1 MSIPNLLVHFQL
13 PPRQVFDWP
22 PGDASQAAFPNA
34 QAKATW
40 MHPIEIPT
48 SVFRYLADVKAPIT
62 IASVYMM
69 TVVLLNNLNKT
80 RGNRPWTFA
89 KTTPFNL
96 LVILHNIF
104 LATFS
109 AWTLAG
115 LCFVLWNC
123 WPSMS
128 DPNFVA
134 RVANTICQI
143 TPAGEF
149 GSSESPELLGSMP
162 MTFMDHPNHI
172 WSAGAS
178 YFSWFFYISK
188 FYEVFDTFIIL
199 AKGKQSSF
207 LQTYHHAGVM
217 LCMWASVR
225 YASPPA
231 LVGILLNSAIHT
243 LMLTRGIQYTYFS
256 ITALGFRVPVS
267 IKRSLTTLQIGQF
280 LLGGAIA
287 VCYLF
292 IGYDI
297 STTQVT
303 NLEESHLVQSNY
315 SKVQPAMGNYSGT
328 TSSVPVAERVFEVQ
342 ATPCLWN
349 SGQTLALFVT
359 LVYLAPLVYLFVS
372 FFSRSYV
379 KRVRKLD

>member
-1 MSIPNLLVHFQL
+1 MSVPNLLVHFRL

-22 PGDASQAAFPNA
+22 PDDASQAAFPYT
-34 QAKATW
+34 QTKATW
-40 MHPIEIPT
+40 MHPIEIP
-48 SVFRYLADVKAPIT
+48 SYVFGYLADVKAPIT
-62 IASVYMM
+62 IASVYIM

-89 KTTPFNL
+89 TTAPFKL

-115 LCFVLWNC
+115 LCFVLWSC

-134 RVANTICQI
+134 RVANTMCQI
-143 TPAGEF
+143 TPTGEF
-149 GSSESPELLGSMP
+149 GYSENPELLGSIP
-162 MTFMDHPNHI
+162 MTFMDHSNQL
-172 WSAGAS
+172 WSAGAG

-188 FYEVFDTFIIL
+188 FYEAVDTFIIL

-217 LCMWASVR
+217 LCMWAGVR

-243 LMLTRGIQYTYFS
+243 LMYTYFS
-256 ITALGFRVPVS
+256 MTALGLRVPVS
-267 IKRSLTTLQIGQF
+267 VKRSLTTLQIGQF
-280 LLGGAIA
+280 LLGAAIA

-297 STTQVT
+297 ATSQVT
-303 NLEESHLVQSNY
+303 NLEADRLMKSNY
-315 SKVQPAMGNYSGT
+315 GKVQPSMSSHPDSI
-328 TSSVPVAERVFEVQ
+328 SSVPVAGPVFEVQ
-342 ATPCLWN
+342 ETPCLWN

-372 FFSRSYV
+372 FFSRAYI

>member
-22 PGDASQAAFPNA
+22 PGDASQADFPYT

-40 MHPIEIPT
+40 LHPIEIPS

-62 IASVYMM
+62 IASIYMM
-69 TVVLLNNLNKT
+69 TVVLLNNLNQT
-80 RGNRPWTFA
+80 RGSRPWTFA
-89 KTTPFNL
+89 TTAPFNL

-104 LATFS
+104 LAVFS

-115 LCFVLWNC
+115 LCVVLWNC

-143 TPAGEF
+143 TPTGKL
-149 GSSESPELLGSMP
+149 GYSESPEMLGSMP

-172 WSAGAS
+172 WSAGVG

-188 FYEVFDTFIIL
+188 FYEVVDTFIIL

-231 LVGILLNSAIHT
+231 LVGVLLNSTIHT
-243 LMLTRGIQYTYFS
+243 LMYTYFS

-297 STTQVT
+297 STSQVT
-303 NLEESHLVQSNY
+303 NLEGGRLTQSNY
-315 SKVQPAMGNYSGT
+315 SKVQPVMSNHSDNI
-328 TSSVPVAERVFEVQ
+328 SSMPVAEPVFDVQ
-342 ATPCLWN
+342 ATPCLQN

-359 LVYLAPLVYLFVS
+359 LVYLAPLIYLFVS

-379 KRVRKLD
+379 KRVRKLGQ